1 MAGISEVKAAAAEIR
16 RAYYVAASLR
26 DCVLNRL
33 DNERWSLVATV
44 VSTNPMW
51 LAQRP
56 LDCVLPGRS
65 WKWRILELQEQGGA
79 LSATLGPLEG

>member
-1 MAGISEVKAAAAEIR
+1 MGGLGEVKAAVAEIR

-26 DCVLNRL
+26 DVVLSKL
-33 DNERWSLVATV
+33 EGDRWSLAATV

-51 LAQRP
+51 LAQQP

-65 WKWRILELQEQGGA
+65 WKWRVLTLQVGDGA